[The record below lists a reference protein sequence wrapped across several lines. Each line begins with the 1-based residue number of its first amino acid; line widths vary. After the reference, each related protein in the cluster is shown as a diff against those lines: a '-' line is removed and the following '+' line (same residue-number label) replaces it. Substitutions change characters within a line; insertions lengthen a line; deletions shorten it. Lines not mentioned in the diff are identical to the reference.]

1 MRNPMRKTVI
11 LVLGVLTA
19 SILTVSQLFQYQKED
34 FRQEEVK
41 TEKQSEES
49 VPDQS
54 AAFIEAATV
63 SVLNSVHTQINQ
75 EVVFLFEILFQEDKQ
90 YPWIP
95 AVPLAL
101 GKYFQTLFHI
111 IISPNA
117 P

>member
-1 MRNPMRKTVI
+1 MGNQMRKTVI

-19 SILTVSQLFQYQKED
+19 SILTVSQLFQYQQDD
-34 FRQEEVK
+34 FRQKEVK

-49 VPDQS
+49 TPDQS
-54 AAFIEAATV
+54 AAFIASATV
-63 SVLNSVHTQINQ
+63 SVLNSVGTHINQ
-75 EVVFLFEILFQEDKQ
+75 EIVFLFDILFQEDKQ

>member
-1 MRNPMRKTVI
+1 MGNHMKKTVI

-19 SILTVSQLFQYQKED
+19 SILTVSQLFQHQKAD
-34 FRQEEVK
+34 FHQEELK

-49 VPDQS
+49 TPDPS
-54 AAFIEAATV
+54 AAFIASATV
-63 SVLNSVHTQINQ
+63 SVLNSIHTQVNQ
-75 EVVFLFEILFQEDKQ
+75 EVVFLFEILLQDDKR

-95 AVPLAL
+95 EVPLAL